1 MKQVKFNDYNLQE
14 EILKSLDLLGYDY
27 LTEVQQETIDKALE
41 GKDIV
46 CKSETGS
53 GKTLAFAVPISNKI
67 IWEESEPQALIL
79 TPTRELAMQIS
90 KEFFNVGR
98 LKRLSVVEVFGK
110 SPFYNQE
117 MELKQKTHVVVGTP
131 GRVIDHI
138 ERGTLEVSNIKYLVI
153 DESDEMLN
161 MGFLDQV
168 ETIIN
173 KMPKNKQ
180 TMLFSA
186 TMPED
191 VEKLCF
197 RYLQKP
203 EYIEIDSSDNVLDR
217 IIEESYIVDKDLK
230 LKLLNEILIV
240 ENPDRAVMFCNT
252 REEVDSLFEFLDEKK
267 YSVDKIHGGMEQIER
282 TRAMNRYKKG
292 DFRYLIA
299 TDVASRGI
307 DVDDITHVINYDIPR
322 ESEIYVHRI
331 GRTARVDK
339 KGKAITLYSV
349 YEDKYIKQI
358 ENDLNTRIQKKERPS
373 KNEVERNYNSFI
385 DKMNKNPKATKN
397 IAKEL
402 NEDIF
407 KIHIS
412 SGKKNKMRPG
422 DIVGAICSIDGVSA
436 EDIGI
441 INIIDTASFVEI
453 LNNKGNKVLTAL
465 QKTPIKGK
473 MRTVS
478 KARA

>member
-1 MKQVKFNDYNLQE
+1 METKKFRDYKLQE
-14 EILKSLDLLGYDY
+14 EILKALDLLGYET
-27 LTEVQQETIDKALE
+27 LTKVQVKTMGKAID

-53 GKTLAFAVPISNKI
+53 GKTLAFAVPILNKI
-67 IWEESEPQALIL
+67 VWEESEPQALIL

-98 LKRLSVVEVFGK
+98 LKRISVVEVYGK
-110 SPFYNQE
+110 SPFYNQQ

-131 GRVIDHI
+131 GRIIDHI
-138 ERGTLEVSNIKYLVI
+138 EKGTLDISNIKYLVI

-173 KMPKNKQ
+173 KVPKEKQ
-180 TMLFSA
+180 AMLFSA

-191 VEKLCF
+191 VEKLCY
-197 RYLQKP
+197 RYLKNP
-203 EYIEIDSSDNVLDR
+203 EYIEIESSDNVLDR
-217 IIEESYIVDKDLK
+217 IIEESYVLDKESK
-230 LKLLNEILIV
+230 LDALNKILIR
-240 ENPDRAVMFCNT
+240 ENPNRAVIFCNT
-252 REEVDSLFEFLDEKK
+252 REEVDSVYDFLKEKK
-267 YSVDKIHGGMEQIER
+267 YSIEKIHGGMDQSER
-282 TRAMNRYKKG
+282 TKSMNSYKKG
-292 DFRYLIA
+292 KYRYLIA

-322 ESEIYVHRI
+322 EPEIYTHRI

-339 KGKAITLYSV
+339 KGKAISLYHY
-349 YEDKYIKQI
+349 YERKYFAQI
-358 ENDLNTRIQKKERPS
+358 ENDLNTIITKKTLPN
-373 KNEVERNYNSFI
+373 KNEIDQNYNNFME
-385 DKMNKNPKATKN
+385 KMKTSPDPTKN

-402 NEDIF
+402 NKDIF

-422 DIVGAICSIDGVSA
+422 DIVGAICSIDGVNA

-453 LNNKGNKVLTAL
+453 LNDKGKIVLKAL
-465 QKTPIKGK
+465 QKSPIKGK

-478 KARA
+478 KAKA